1 MVCFSLKDFKA
12 CIEPLLERRSIRR
25 FKDEEVPLDLVLK
38 ALDVARYAPSA
49 RNSQPWEFII
59 IRSRKL
65 LDSLATLHPG
75 ATPLKTASLAIAILA
90 DHNRSKSATIDA
102 SLAAMQLWLALHCLG
117 LGAVWIQAVGYS
129 ETLRNILGYP
139 EHMECIGILAVGW
152 PAEKP
157 SPKPRRPLEE
167 IVHFDKYGEKEP
179 IKRYLETI

>member
-1 MVCFSLKDFKA
+1 MRGVFFLEISEA
-12 CIEPLLERRSIRR
+12 CIKPLLERRSIRR
-25 FKDEEVPLDLVLK
+25 FKSEGVPLDLVLK
-38 ALDVARYAPSA
+38 AIDVARYAPSA

-59 IRSRKL
+59 IRSREI

-75 ATPLKTASLAIAILA
+75 ARPLKTASLAIAIIA
-90 DHNRSKSATIDA
+90 DHNKSKSAIIDT

-117 LGAVWIQAVGYS
+117 LGAVWIQTVGYN
-129 ETLRNILGYP
+129 ETLHNILGYP

-167 IVHFDKYGEKEP
+167 IVHFDKYGEKSP
-179 IKRYLETI
+179 NQKKS